1 MTTTAI
7 SSWTASISN
16 LSGPYLGLSSE
27 DAHAEGLFTS
37 TNGHPGSHIM
47 GRYGAADADYSWFV
61 ANGTSSSS
69 PGLAAKLIGATG
81 DMFIDGV
88 YSGPASDYAELFE
101 TVTGQPIEPGYFVAL
116 KGRKVLPVNPESDYV
131 LGVTTA
137 NPGFLGNAANLS
149 WKSKF
154 LTDEWG
160 RVLTETVRIPPIT
173 NDKGEILVPEREE
186 EQPRLNP
193 SWDPARTYIARS
205 ARPEGVAVGLMGRLR
220 VRDDGSCSVDGYC
233 VPNYEGIATEA
244 KSGYRVIERPWTEPG
259 CYLSSWTA
267 AAYAGRFWVEPV
279 DLNER
284 DKGTAS

>member
-160 RVLTETVRIPPIT
+160 RVLTETVRIPAIT

-244 KSGYRVIERPWTEPG
+244 KSGYRVIERRGPNQVVILVHGPLRRMQDGFGSNRWT
-259 CYLSSWTA
+259 
-267 AAYAGRFWVEPV
+267 
-279 DLNER
+279 
-284 DKGTAS
+284 